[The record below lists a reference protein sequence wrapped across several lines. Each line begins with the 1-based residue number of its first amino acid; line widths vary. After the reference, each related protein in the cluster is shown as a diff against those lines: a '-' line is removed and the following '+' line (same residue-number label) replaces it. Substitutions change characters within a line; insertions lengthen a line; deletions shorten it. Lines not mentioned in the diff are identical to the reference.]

1 MGLNE
6 EGIIMGV
13 SLDNKDFLD
22 YLTKLKISIGTR
34 IKVIEIIKFDQSMKI
49 EFDSKTEHISKEIAE
64 NILIKIN

>member
-1 MGLNE
+1 MLFKKEQKN
-6 EGIIMGV
+6 
-13 SLDNKDFLD
+13 